1 MNRQFHAKIS
11 LRHYTLLAALLS
23 VALYFTWHTE
33 LLARQWIG
41 MVLGIVLVLMVVLVE
56 KIINTHY
63 TVTTDTKLLIHEGR
77 FAKDKTVDI
86 LSIDRIDRINRLRI
100 LGKPL
105 ITYLIIVMTDGKEH
119 CVMPKNEEDFIK
131 CIAQRRTQKEKQ
143 TLDDCND

>member
-1 MNRQFHAKIS
+1 MNRQFHAKIP

-33 LLARQWIG
+33 LLERQWTGI
-41 MVLGIVLVLMVVLVE
+41 VLGVVLVLMVVLVE

-63 TVTTDTKLLIHEGR
+63 TVTTDAQLLIHEGR

-86 LSIDRIDRINRLRI
+86 LSIDRIDRINRLR
-100 LGKPL
+100 LFGKPL

-119 CVMPKNEEDFIK
+119 CIMPKNEKDFIK
-131 CIAQRRTQKEKQ
+131 CIAQRRIQKEEQ
-143 TLDDCND
+143 PLDDCND

>member
-41 MVLGIVLVLMVVLVE
+41 LVLGIVLVLMVVLVE

-63 TVTTDTKLLIHEGR
+63 TVT
-77 FAKDKTVDI
+77 
-86 LSIDRIDRINRLRI
+86 RLRL

-105 ITYLIIVMTDGKEH
+105 ITYLIIVMTDGTEH

-143 TLDDCND
+143 ALEDCND

>member
-41 MVLGIVLVLMVVLVE
+41 LVLGIVLVLMVVLVE

-63 TVTTDTKLLIHEGR
+63 TVTTDTLLLIHEGR

-86 LSIDRIDRINRLRI
+86 LSIDRIDR
-100 LGKPL
+100 KS
-105 ITYLIIVMTDGKEH
+105 V
-119 CVMPKNEEDFIK
+119 V
-131 CIAQRRTQKEKQ
+131 
-143 TLDDCND
+143 

>member
-41 MVLGIVLVLMVVLVE
+41 LVLGIVLVLMVVLVE

-86 LSIDRIDRINRLRI
+86 LSIDRIDRINRLRL

-105 ITYLIIVMTDGKEH
+105 ITYIIIVMTDGTED
-119 CVMPKNEEDFIK
+119 CVMAKNEEVCIK
-131 CIAQRRTQKEKQ
+131 CIAQRRTHKE
-143 TLDDCND
+143 